1 MPSGEIQST
10 AAAGAFNYAIAPASA
25 WNQLIEVDG
34 FGTDDWVTPATST
47 SGISGSSTVG
57 TPQVSVAQLSPS
69 GGETPGLVTITVPT
83 SALGT
88 PGSGWTFTVTL
99 AGQDGFGVD
108 DARTFTATPQ
118 AYTFG
123 VCSAAVAGE
132 PSPPAICAYNPADVP
147 FVLDTIPPSGVNVQ
161 TELDPTL
168 NPSVQ
173 LQGVTVP

>member
-1 MPSGEIQST
+1 
-10 AAAGAFNYAIAPASA
+10 
-25 WNQLIEVDG
+25 
-34 FGTDDWVTPATST
+34 
-47 SGISGSSTVG
+47 
-57 TPQVSVAQLSPS
+57 VAQLSPS

-108 DARTFTATPQ
+108 DARTFAATPE

-123 VCSAAVAGE
+123 VCSAAVASE
-132 PSPPAICAYNPADVP
+132 ASPPAICSYNPADVP

-161 TELDPTL
+161 TELNPVL
-168 NPSVQ
+168 NPSGVQ